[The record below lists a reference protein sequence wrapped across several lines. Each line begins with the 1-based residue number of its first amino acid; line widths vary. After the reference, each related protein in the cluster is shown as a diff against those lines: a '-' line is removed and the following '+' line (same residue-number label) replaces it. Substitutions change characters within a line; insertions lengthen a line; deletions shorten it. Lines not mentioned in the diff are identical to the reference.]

1 MNTIRQI
8 ENYSLIKKGKWF
20 YIDNGIDD
28 VSEYF
33 DEVDAIDF
41 IECGT
46 MQFLDR
52 CEKLFNQ
59 NSYETIR

>member
-1 MNTIRQI
+1 MEVIRKI
-8 ENYSLIKKGKWF
+8 ENYSLVKKDRMF

-33 DEVDAIDF
+33 DEIDAIDF

-46 MQFLDR
+46 LQFLDR
-52 CEKLFNQ
+52 CEKLFK
-59 NSYETIR
+59 

>member
-1 MNTIRQI
+1 MEVIRKI
-8 ENYSLIKKGKWF
+8 ENYSLVKKDRMF

-33 DEVDAIDF
+33 DEIDAIDF

-46 MQFLDR
+46 LQFLDR
-52 CEKLFNQ
+52 CEKLFN
-59 NSYETIR
+59 

>member
-1 MNTIRQI
+1 MKLEIVRKI
-8 ENYSLIKKGKWF
+8 ENYSLVSKGRMF

-33 DEVDAIDF
+33 DSTDAIDF

-46 MQFLDR
+46 LQFLDR
-52 CEKLFNQ
+52 CEKLFNP
-59 NSYETIR
+59 

>member
-1 MNTIRQI
+1 MEIIRQI
-8 ENYSLIKKGKWF
+8 ENYSLIKKDRWF
-20 YIDNGIDD
+20 YIDNGTND

-33 DEVDAIDF
+33 DEIKAIDF

-52 CEKLFNQ
+52 CEKLF
-59 NSYETIR
+59 

>member
-46 MQFLDR
+46 LQFLDR
-52 CEKLFNQ
+52 KV
-59 NSYETIR
+59 I

>member
-1 MNTIRQI
+1 MELEVIRKI
-8 ENYSLIKKGKWF
+8 EEYSLVKKGRMF

-46 MQFLDR
+46 LQFLDR
-52 CEKLFNQ
+52 CEKQFKK
-59 NSYETIR
+59 